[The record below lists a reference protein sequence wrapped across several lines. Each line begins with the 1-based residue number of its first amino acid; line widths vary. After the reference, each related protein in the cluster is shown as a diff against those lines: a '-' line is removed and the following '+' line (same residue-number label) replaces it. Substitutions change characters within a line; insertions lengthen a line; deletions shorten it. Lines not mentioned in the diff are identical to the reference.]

1 MESPPQL
8 PDTRPS
14 LETLL
19 SEFDGWS
26 KTLDRDTDDFDTIAK
41 MVALYKFA
49 IVHYNDPGSDLL
61 LDAIVAVEAAQKDR
75 S

>member
-1 MESPPQL
+1 
-8 PDTRPS
+8 
-14 LETLL
+14 
-19 SEFDGWS
+19 
-26 KTLDRDTDDFDTIAK
+26 TIAK